1 MLNPYFSQ
9 RDHFIS
15 VSADQAST
23 FAKLVCHD
31 FNPIHN
37 PDNKRFC
44 VPGDLLFSIALQKYG
59 ISKKME
65 FEFTNMVGADMGLI
79 FPDKAGQQIV
89 ICNEKEKSVME
100 IARSGEVSEV
110 TEFIES
116 FTKNYVE
123 FSGENFPALLMPL
136 MQEHQVMFNT
146 ARPLVMYNSM
156 SFEFDTLIVENE
168 MTLALSGSK
177 MDVEP
182 KRANSFLYFDIFDGE
197 KKIGHGVKKLIVAG
211 LKPYDHEQIT
221 DFVAN
226 FEAKKQ
232 AFKIAL

>member
-1 MLNPYFSQ
+1 MLSPYFSN

-23 FAKLVCHD
+23 FAKVVCHD

-44 VPGDLLFSIALQKYG
+44 VPGDLLFSIAIKKYG

-65 FEFTNMVGADMGLI
+65 FAFTNMVGADMGLI
-79 FPDKAGQQIV
+79 FPDTADQKIV

-100 IARSGEVSEV
+100 IDRSGEVGHV

-116 FTKNYVE
+116 FTKNYVQ

-146 ARPLVMYNSM
+146 ARPLVMYHSM
-156 SFEFDTLIVENE
+156 SFEFDTLVLDNE
-168 MTLALSGSK
+168 MTLTLSGSK

-182 KRANSFLYFDIFDGE
+182 KRANSFLYFDIFDGK
-197 KKIGHGVKKLIVAG
+197 KKIGHGVKQLIVAG
-211 LKPYDHEQIT
+211 LKPYDHEKIT
-221 DFVAN
+221 KFVAD
-226 FEAKKQ
+226 FEAIKN
-232 AFKIAL
+232 AF